1 MKLFRAFVLAVSF
14 LFAGVASAAAPIAT
28 LAWDPY
34 PAADI
39 TLFGITGFQV
49 QRSIQPLGTTCTNL
63 LTFSNLSTTPVA
75 NPNLIDSAQQLGKK
89 QCYVVMGIDALG
101 LSAPSTSAGKD
112 FPLAVPPAVTGL
124 TVQ

>member
-1 MKLFRAFVLAVSF
+1 MNKLAIAFALLLASIS
-14 LFAGVASAAAPIAT
+14 AQAAAPTAT

-34 PAADI
+34 PAGDI

-75 NPNLIDSAQQLGKK
+75 NPNFVDSAQQLGKR
-89 QCYVVMGIDALG
+89 QCYQVMGIDALG
-101 LSAPSTSAGKD
+101 NSAPSNAAGKD
-112 FPLAVPPAVTGL
+112 FPLAVPPAPTGL